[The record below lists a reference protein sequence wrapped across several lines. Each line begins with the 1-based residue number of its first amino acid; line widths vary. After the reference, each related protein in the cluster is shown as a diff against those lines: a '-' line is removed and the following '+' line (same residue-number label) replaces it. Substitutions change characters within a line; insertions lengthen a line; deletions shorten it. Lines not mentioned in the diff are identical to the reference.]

1 MVVKAKKP
9 KPKPPIPSD
18 LEEFQALYGA
28 DWLNIVR
35 NPAFI
40 AAAQLLNIRKLKGIT
55 NLSPEQI
62 KENGCEILANLVG
75 HLKHEDDLFTMQDQ
89 KDVRAPIEEE
99 MVYLSPEQQVEQEEL
114 LSKFRDQ
121 RRKQHYAAT

>member
-1 MVVKAKKP
+1 MKAKKP

-28 DWLNIVR
+28 DWIR
-35 NPAFI
+35 ISQSPAFL
-40 AAAQLLNIRKLKGIT
+40 AASLLLNTRKLKGIT

-62 KENGCEILANLVG
+62 EKNGREILANLVG
-75 HLKHEDDLFTMQDQ
+75 HLQHEDDLFTLHQQ
-89 KDVRAPIEEE
+89 KDFKTPIEEE

-114 LSKFRDQ
+114 ISKFRDQ
-121 RRKQHYAAT
+121 QRKQHYSAT